1 LDRIF
6 YGNPVAPFPANAL
19 AVLLALASAVGYG
32 LGLTLTQLGLRHVPP
47 ATGAAIS
54 IPASALL
61 FVAAAPIGLAG
72 ATPVWSALPIFAAV
86 GLLFPAAATLLTFAA
101 NRRLGPVITGSLG
114 NLAPVFAVVLAFV
127 LLGEPL
133 RLGQMLGLAII
144 LAGVLALTGPPGR
157 AKAGWASWYVALPLV
172 TAALRGCIQPVIK
185 LGLAVWPSPF
195 AAVLTGY
202 LVSAAVVVTALRLRT
217 GRWRPQANARGL
229 AWFAGVG
236 ICNGLAVL
244 LMYAALARGPVT
256 IVSPLVATY
265 PLVTVAASALARH
278 AVDNQLRVTL
288 GAALTVAGVGLLL
301 VS

>member
-1 LDRIF
+1 MTGTAII
-6 YGNPVAPFPANAL
+6 
-19 AVLLALASAVGYG
+19 LALASAVGYG
-32 LGLTLTQLGLRHVPP
+32 LGLTLTQFGLRDVPP

-54 IPASALL
+54 IPTSALL

-72 ATPVWSALPIFAAV
+72 TTPAWSALPIFVAV
-86 GLLFPAAATLLTFAA
+86 GLVFPAAATLITFEA

-114 NLAPVFAVVLAFV
+114 NLAPVFAVLLAFV

-144 LAGVLALTGPPGR
+144 LAGVLALTSPGDR
-157 AKAGWASWYVALPLV
+157 AEAGWVSWYVALPLV
-172 TAALRGCIQPVIK
+172 TAALRGFIQPVIK
-185 LGLAVWPSPF
+185 LGLTVWPSPF
-195 AAVLTGY
+195 AAVLVGY
-202 LVSAAVVVTALRLRT
+202 LVSAAVVVTALRLRI

-236 ICNGLAVL
+236 VCNGLAVL

-288 GAALTVAGVGLLL
+288 GAAITVVGVGLLL

>member
-1 LDRIF
+1 
-6 YGNPVAPFPANAL
+6 
-19 AVLLALASAVGYG
+19 
-32 LGLTLTQLGLRHVPP
+32 
-47 ATGAAIS
+47 
-54 IPASALL
+54 
-61 FVAAAPIGLAG
+61 
-72 ATPVWSALPIFAAV
+72 
-86 GLLFPAAATLLTFAA
+86 
-101 NRRLGPVITGSLG
+101 
-114 NLAPVFAVVLAFV
+114 
-127 LLGEPL
+127 
-133 RLGQMLGLAII
+133 MLGLAII
-144 LAGVLALTGPPGR
+144 LAGVLAITGPPGR

-172 TAALRGCIQPVIK
+172 TAALRGFIQPVIK

-195 AAVLTGY
+195 AAVLVGY

-236 ICNGLAVL
+236 VCNGLAVL
-244 LMYAALARGPVT
+244 LMYAALARGPVAV
-256 IVSPLVATY
+256 VSPLVATY